1 MASNRPRFLR
11 DVPISGPFPTSG
23 EGLGW
28 GYGRKKIWQQLRLR
42 NLEGNKF
49 RRQHPIGNFIVD
61 FVCIEKKLIVE
72 LDGGQHQLRQDYDS
86 KRTDYLEGKGYK
98 VLRFWDNDALLE
110 TDSVMNVINE
120 ALKI

>member
-1 MASNRPRFLR
+1 MGERTNRSRELR
-11 DVPISGPFPTSG
+11 NNLTDA
-23 EGLGW
+23 E
-28 GYGRKKIWQQLRLR
+28 KKIWQQLRLR

-110 TDSVMNVINE
+110 TDSVMKVIYE